1 VHTLDRPLVIAITII
16 AFAFAYATEVKATPE
31 LEQSYPWIE
40 VQQDHKNP
48 LTETSWPK
56 GEKVSCRCDILAM
69 DYELCLKSIGR
80 EDCFKKVINDP
91 PKQRPKITTEI
102 PLQPSTLKVFTEA
115 LPCHPVNNWLE
126 KIQGEYNMMPFAQGR
141 AVVRSA
147 TTGNFDRP
155 DMLMFVNP
163 LTKKFMMLGL
173 WSNGYACI
181 LASGEGFQGLLD
193 SE

>member
-1 VHTLDRPLVIAITII
+1 MHTLDRPLVIAITII
-16 AFAFAYATEVKATPE
+16 AFAFAYATEANAITE
-31 LEQSYPWIE
+31 LEEAAPWI
-40 VQQDHKNP
+40 VVS
-48 LTETSWPK
+48 TEK
-56 GEKVSCRCDILAM
+56 YNDL
-69 DYELCLKSIGR
+69 
-80 EDCFKKVINDP
+80 EDTINVP
-91 PKQRPKITTEI
+91 PKKRPKITTEI

-141 AVVRSA
+141 SVVRSA

-155 DMLMFVNP
+155 EMLMFVNP

-181 LASGEGFQGLLD
+181 LASGEGFQGLLN